1 VRALWTSVV
10 VVVLALSAAWPASAQ
25 LEPGK
30 RLKGHAD
37 LDCQKCHNEGSGI
50 GSQKCLSCHEHRPL
64 GTRIKSG
71 KGLHATPKFT
81 SQSCESCHQ
90 EHKGSSYDPIDWKP
104 LGGIKSFDHGL
115 TGYDL
120 EGAHKR
126 VDCKDCHTSKFKQS
140 SRTKYLGLD
149 SNCLSCHEDVHRFRK
164 SHEELLECR
173 ICHSFDARTVVR
185 ARGLKF
191 DHGKASNFPL
201 NGRHD
206 DTNCVN
212 CHTSTKSFKLRERPD
227 KCVDCHQDIHKNVY
241 TVSARDC
248 KACHTD
254 KQDAFTSKI
263 PNWNHG
269 ASTSFNL
276 TGEHKKQE
284 CVKCHTKTSKTPP
297 KMACTT
303 CHLDTS
309 AHVVAGKDRFDG
321 RDCVQCHSANAS
333 KFTNDVSFEHQRQTG
348 FALGGKHGSV
358 RCNVCHRVKP
368 KEQAKK
374 AEETFEFFPSSTCI
388 GCHSHTDEHEG
399 KFNDR
404 PKLCV
409 KCHVPGST
417 NIKKPNHREL
427 TPLFAQQGAHAPVA
441 CDKCHGDALSNLNP
455 GEDCSACH
463 KDDDK
468 HAGNLG
474 TTCKQCHLEG
484 FPWSDVLFTHNTHS
498 TYKLEG
504 KHQVVACTKCH
515 TASPVTYK
523 PAPTACVDCH
533 ASQDVHQAK
542 LGVECAKCHDAHGT
556 TQKFDHNTM
565 TDYVLDGAHAKAD
578 CVGCHAQG
586 DPKEAKLDYGFA
598 SKGVECRDCHG
609 DPHGLRPGA
618 SCVGCHTTDSFS
630 SAKDNIGAGD
640 TDSKGDGAKTDG
652 VKSGGKKGTKKAG
665 ARSDA
670 KDAKDEAPAAGSPD
684 SDDEASAAKPAAS
697 TTGARDA
704 GVPNPDGGPLE
715 QAIYAGADHKPGAP
729 SSRSSFLI
737 GPKRDRYHDNPPFA
751 LRDGHAG
758 IDCARCHG
766 GRGDLQGMGKLC
778 DTCHRQDDIHAG
790 SLGPTCADCHTLRA
804 FAPST
809 FAHTQTGF
817 TLVGPHRMISCK
829 QCHNAGNYMG
839 LSSDCVSCHL
849 DDAVRAG
856 ATTATGNVH
865 QAFINQPCVNCHNQ
879 TSWLINPFLRRR
891 L

>member
-1 VRALWTSVV
+1 VTSLLRALLVIV
-10 VVVLALSAAWPASAQ
+10 PVLLSTGTALAQ

-37 LDCQKCHNEGSGI
+37 LDCQKCHTEGDGVSG
-50 GSQKCLSCHEHRPL
+50 QKCLSCHEHRPL
-64 GTRIKSG
+64 GTRIKTG
-71 KGLHATPKFT
+71 KGLHATSKFT
-81 SQSCESCHQ
+81 SQSCESCHL
-90 EHKGSSYDPIDWKP
+90 EHKGASYDPIDWKP
-104 LGGIKSFDHGL
+104 VGGVKSFDHGL

-126 VDCKDCHTSKFKQS
+126 VDCKDCHTAKFKQS

-191 DHGKASNFPL
+191 DHEKAADFPL
-201 NGRHD
+201 HGKHD

-227 KCVDCHQDIHKNVY
+227 KCVDCHKDVHKNVY
-241 TVSARDC
+241 TISSRDC

-254 KQDAFTSKI
+254 RQTEFTSKI

-269 ASTSFNL
+269 EKTRFAL

-284 CVKCHTKTSKTPP
+284 CVKCHTKTAKTPP
-297 KMACTT
+297 KMT
-303 CHLDTS
+303 CAGCHQETS
-309 AHVVAGKDRFDG
+309 AHVVAGRDRFDG
-321 RDCVQCHSANAS
+321 RDCSQCHDAT
-333 KFTNDVSFEHQRQTG
+333 KFTANVSFEHQKNTG
-348 FALGGKHGSV
+348 FALGGKHGAV
-358 RCNVCHRVKP
+358 KCNTCHRVKP

-374 AEETFEFFPSSTCI
+374 AEETFEFFPSSSCV
-388 GCHSHTDEHEG
+388 GCHAHTDEHNG

-409 KCHVPGST
+409 KCHIPGST

-427 TPLFAQQGAHAPVA
+427 TPAFAQQGAHAPIA
-441 CDKCHGDALSNLNP
+441 CDKCHGEALSNLSP
-455 GEDCSACH
+455 GNDCASCH
-463 KDDDK
+463 AKDDK
-468 HAGNLG
+468 HKGNLG

-484 FPWSDVLFTHNTHS
+484 YPWSEVLFTHNSHS
-498 TYKLEG
+498 DFKLEG

-515 TASPVTYK
+515 TAAPVTYK
-523 PAPTACVDCH
+523 PTKTACIDCH
-533 ASQDVHQAK
+533 QSQDVHQAK
-542 LGVECAKCHDAHGT
+542 LGTDCAKCHDAHGT

-565 TDYVLDGAHAKAD
+565 TEYVLDGAHARAD
-578 CVGCHAQG
+578 CVGCHASGEPQ
-586 DPKEAKLDYGFA
+586 AATLDYGFA
-598 SKGVECRDCHG
+598 AKGLECRDCHG

-618 SCVGCHTTDSFS
+618 SCVGCHTTESFKAAS
-630 SAKDNIGAGD
+630 ENIGAGD
-640 TDSKGDGAKTDG
+640 TDAAAPPVDA
-652 VKSGGKKGTKKAG
+652 TKK
-665 ARSDA
+665 DA
-670 KDAKDEAPAAGSPD
+670 AQKKKNGDTPTTDDATKKP
-684 SDDEASAAKPAAS
+684 DEASPDVKGQKPSAS
-697 TTGARDA
+697 TTTDA
-704 GVPNPDGGPLE
+704 GMPDPDGGALE
-715 QAIYAGADHKPGAP
+715 QAIFTGTQHTAAAADDAAVA
-729 SSRSSFLI
+729 RVSFLV

-758 IDCARCHG
+758 VDCARCHG
-766 GRGDLQGMGKLC
+766 GRGDMQGMGKLC

-790 SLGPTCADCHTLRA
+790 SLGPTCADCHSLRA
-804 FAPST
+804 FAPSS

-829 QCHNAGNYMG
+829 QCHGAGNYMG

-856 ATTATGNVH
+856 VTTAGGQVH
-865 QAFINQPCVNCHNQ
+865 TTFIAQPCVNCHNQ
-879 TSWLINPFLRRR
+879 TSWLISPFLRRR